1 MHAHVAGG
9 GYRQAI
15 FCCDGIDDCFVDFV
29 VNPVVQ
35 GHGKGREVAFSE
47 LAGHQ
52 NKDNFFVMAATQRY
66 RYLYDKENDLPCE
79 LFDLEK
85 DPDELHNLI
94 DDPAHAGI
102 RKDMHKDYVAPFMAS

>member
-1 MHAHVAGG
+1 
-9 GYRQAI
+9 
-15 FCCDGIDDCFVDFV
+15 
-29 VNPVVQ
+29 VVQ
-35 GHGKGREVAFSE
+35 GHGKGREVAYSE

-66 RYLYDKENDLPCE
+66 RYLYDKQNDLACE

-85 DPDELHNLI
+85 DPNEMHNLI

-102 RKDMHKDYVAPFMAS
+102 RKDLHKDYVAPFMAS